1 MVRTEEDLEQQL
13 ERIGRA
19 LTKVGPGTYVVRLGP
34 TRPMVAIRLSP
45 PVLVLQVAVGQVPPL
60 DAERSAR
67 LYKKLLEFNAVGLV
81 HAAYGLEGE
90 TMVLS
95 AAFELESVDPN
106 EIEAALSDMDMA
118 LAEQVPQLREL
129 AGGHTGDGSDG
140 S

>member
-60 DAERSAR
+60 DPERSSR

-81 HAAYGLEGE
+81 HAAYGLEGD

-129 AGGHTGDGSDG
+129 AGR
-140 S
+140 

>member
-67 LYKKLLEFNAVGLV
+67 LYRKLLEFNAVGLV
-81 HAAYGLEGE
+81 HAAYGLEGD

-129 AGGHTGDGSDG
+129 AGR
-140 S
+140 

>member
-60 DAERSAR
+60 DSERSSR

-81 HAAYGLEGE
+81 HAAYGLEGD

-129 AGGHTGDGSDG
+129 AGR
-140 S
+140 

>member
-1 MVRTEEDLEQQL
+1 MVRTEEDLEQQM

-19 LTKVGPGTYVVRLGP
+19 LTKVGQGTYVLLLGP
-34 TRPMVAIRLSP
+34 NRPMVAIRLSP
-45 PVLVLQVAVGQVPPL
+45 PVLVMQVAVGQVPPL
-60 DAERSAR
+60 DIERSAK
-67 LYKKLLEFNAVGLV
+67 LYRALLEFNATGLV

-118 LAEQVPQLREL
+118 LAEQVPVLREL
-129 AGGHTGDGSDG
+129 AGG
-140 S
+140 